1 MSRKITQNRARSLS
15 PLKPFIAADSDFFV
29 AIRLSEVTEKELVR
43 IGCPIPANLGDSF
56 LPAVIGKIS
65 SFNAHGAE
73 ILDRSGGKETLD
85 RMVNRS
91 WNDWHG
97 YPHSGVSSV
106 SYQRWPR
113 TNISPPEDHFRIV
126 NISGELFIASELRTF
141 SLADDDKNLHTLNLF
156 LECFGQCEVFDSKL
170 NSLSAPK
177 LKKRNWDLLPQGTYP
192 WDKAKIHIQKI
203 TQTLSND
210 EQAVI
215 DYRMKQISSRTP
227 DILAMGRGGFHG
239 YFVFGFSSKNIFV
252 LESIHLDNAT
262 YLFGSDWEAFS
273 ELTKREILEDK
284 KERARIIHNKS
295 WWRRLSS
302 HLS

>member
-1 MSRKITQNRARSLS
+1 MSGKITQTRARSLS
-15 PLKPFIAADSDFFV
+15 PLKPYIAADADFFV
-29 AIRLSEVTEKELVR
+29 ATKILELGANELAKS
-43 IGCPIPANLGDSF
+43 GCPTPPTLGDSF
-56 LPAVIGKIS
+56 LPSVVGKITH
-65 SFNAHGAE
+65 FNAHGSE
-73 ILDRSGGKETLD
+73 IIDRSGGKETLD

-97 YPHSGVSSV
+97 QSHSGVSSV

-113 TNISPPEDHFRIV
+113 RMISPPEEHLRVIQ
-126 NISGELFIASELRTF
+126 ISGELYVASELRTF
-141 SLADDDKNLHTLNLF
+141 SGQHDSKNLYTLNLF

-177 LKKRNWDLLPQGTYP
+177 LKKKNWDLLPQGSYP
-192 WDKAKIHIQKI
+192 WAKARMHIQKV
-203 TQTLSND
+203 TQTLSKG

-215 DYRMKQISSRTP
+215 DYRMKQISSRQP

-239 YFVFGFSSKNIFV
+239 YFVFGFSLKNIFV

-295 WWRRLSS
+295 WWRHLNS
-302 HLS
+302 HLR